1 MTEEAR
7 KDLEKAEERPAEEPE
22 EAAEAEK
29 PPEEAEKVDELEALR
44 QELEKAKAQAAEYLE
59 GWQRTQAE
67 FANYKKRNEQ
77 ELQELLKLANAT
89 LIAKLLPI
97 MDDFERAFQT
107 LPRSLARLTWIDGIA
122 LIHRRLQAILE
133 AEGLTVIE
141 TKGQSF
147 DPLLHEAVSYE
158 EVEGYDDG
166 QIIEEVQKGYKLH
179 DRILRPALVRVARGK
194 PAPKAEEGKGEGQN
208 AA

>member
-44 QELEKAKAQAAEYLE
+44 RELEKAKAQAAEYLE

-77 ELQELLKLANAT
+77 ERQELLKLANAT

>member
-1 MTEEAR
+1 VTEEAR

-44 QELEKAKAQAAEYLE
+44 RELEKAKAQAAEYLE

-77 ELQELLKLANAT
+77 ERQELLKLANAT

>member
-7 KDLEKAEERPAEEPE
+7 KDLEKAEERPAKEPE

-77 ELQELLKLANAT
+77 ERQELLKLANAT

>member
-1 MTEEAR
+1 VTEEAR

-77 ELQELLKLANAT
+77 ERQELLKLANAT